1 MEYQQHP
8 EFIQFLREELLIS
21 ESELSLALRSGESD
35 PCLLSVTL
43 WRYGFVTLAKL
54 EQIFDWLAIA

>member
-1 MEYQQHP
+1 MDHWQHP

-21 ESELSLALRSGESD
+21 ESELNLALRSGGAD

>member
-1 MEYQQHP
+1 MQYSRYP
-8 EFIQFLREELLIS
+8 AFVKFLKEELS
-21 ESELSLALRSGESD
+21 VSDSELNLALRSGESD

-43 WRYGFVTLAKL
+43 WRYGFVSLVKL